1 MLHLE
6 IEIEIFKFIQSDS
19 THLQVFGKLF
29 NFLPLEAQ
37 IVNQSLDKLLLLMKL
52 LLFLGHFEL
61 QAVNNGLIVSV
72 IIEQAIE
79 ITLLFPQIDPP

>member
-1 MLHLE
+1 MLDLE

-29 NFLPLEAQ
+29 NLLPLEAQ

-61 QAVNNGLIVSV
+61 QTVNNGLIVSV
-72 IIEQAIE
+72 IIQQAIE